1 MSAGF
6 FISIAIYCFTKMA
19 IIMLTSIE
27 HEQTLEQWIEK
38 KNARYV
44 KNTPFAK
51 SVRPAPFKEWTAEQN

>member
-1 MSAGF
+1 
-6 FISIAIYCFTKMA
+6 MA

-44 KNTPFAK
+44 RSTPFAK